1 MFRTDFD
8 NATTLLSLAILDN
21 TDHIDLVRGRVTI
34 NEAHIRFSWSKLSN
48 IIDESFSATNLRV
61 DENKAYIV
69 ENENAIAENHDT
81 IAQNANA
88 IAGYS
93 TDIFINQILR
103 CY

>member
-1 MFRTDFD
+1 MISGKITE
-8 NATTLLSLAILDN
+8 LSLAILDN
-21 TDHIDLVRGRVTI
+21 TDHIDLVSRRVTT
-34 NEAHIRFSWSKLSN
+34 NEAHIRFSSSKVSY

-93 TDIFINQILR
+93 TDIFINKIL
-103 CY
+103 CF